1 MENLTQSWLIVLCR
15 CKNMIKNLK
24 KTKIF
29 FQRIIQL
36 VHVKVIPDVIRKEW
50 ERELN
55 INLSNLFFIAN

>member
-1 MENLTQSWLIVLCR
+1 
-15 CKNMIKNLK
+15 MIKNLK

-36 VHVKVIPDVIRKEW
+36 VHVKIIPDVIRKEW